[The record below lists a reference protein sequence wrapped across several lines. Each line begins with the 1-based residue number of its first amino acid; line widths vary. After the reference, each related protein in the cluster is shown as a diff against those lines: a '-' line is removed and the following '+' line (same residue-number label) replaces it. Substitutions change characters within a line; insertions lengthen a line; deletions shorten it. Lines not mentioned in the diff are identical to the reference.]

1 MGGASCK
8 HEHLRQETINIRHTY
23 NVQSL
28 WTQEIYTIQCDDC
41 EGRLRKERL
50 MGNETH
56 LNWKDKI
63 IDTTNCEH
71 SHYTVD
77 EKNIEIAREQTFGGT
92 LSMLRLFIAGMDGIQ
107 YHNYYLA
114 EAKCDHCDH
123 KFYVRAEYSKIWEKG
138 NQINKRTTDWAPVV
152 IKIPTGTVYKEIYA
166 PVK

>member
-8 HEHLRQETINIRHTY
+8 HEHLNQETINILHTS
-23 NVQSL
+23 NVKLL

-41 EGRLRKERL
+41 KKQLKKERL
-50 MGNETH
+50 MGNLTH

-63 IDTTNCEH
+63 IDTTNCKH
-71 SHYTVD
+71 SRYTVD

-92 LSMLRLFIAGMDGIQ
+92 MLRLFMGGGMDGIQ

-114 EAKCDHCDH
+114 GAQCDRCDH